1 QTDDINGIR
10 ALYNGP
16 SVTPTPTP
24 TPTPIPIAPGQT
36 LSGAIGHVY
45 SSPGDPVG
53 GAVET
58 TLNAASGYANAV
70 YRIDTEGGTGRKLH
84 RFIFAKN
91 GVAGAGEWVFTIA
104 TPAGQTV
111 LTAGTFNSITA
122 ANHGLAGSYD
132 VTANNQGV
140 SSTVNSAQV
149 VVYPDVS
156 YAGTTLN

>member
-1 QTDDINGIR
+1 ALAEVDTFVNSGLPYNSYRGAQQGAIDMRRVLIHEFGHMLGLDHSLQASQPFPVMHASITNTDVMLTDDINGIR

-70 YRIDTEGGTGRKLH
+70 YRIDTESGTGRKLH
-84 RFIFAKN
+84 RFIFAMN
-91 GVAGAGEWVFTIA
+91 
-104 TPAGQTV
+104 
-111 LTAGTFNSITA
+111 
-122 ANHGLAGSYD
+122 
-132 VTANNQGV
+132 
-140 SSTVNSAQV
+140 
-149 VVYPDVS
+149 
-156 YAGTTLN
+156 